1 MFPLTHGLLCNF
13 NSPDCTVFAKHLSSD
28 LSKSRQV
35 FFGLWS
41 QGSVTPRQTLQ
52 VQLKNAARPRNENK
66 DQPHCQTMATRT
78 LQLLYIYLETN
89 RSRLG
94 LIWSDLCQLGA
105 IVLDKFLIILRPLCS
120 YIYMTL
126 KRLCL
131 DRVCKL
137 KKKNSNRELQTSQVS
152 WTCSAISCMQISFWT
167 CCNLL

>member
-1 MFPLTHGLLCNF
+1 MSLFIVLLYHHNTNIMLGHILLNIITYYLYYLCNGSWLVIIPLSLFIYFIAHGLLCNF
-13 NSPDCTVFAKHLSSD
+13 NSPDRTVFAKHLSSD

-105 IVLDKFLIILRPLCS
+105 IVLDKFLIILGAS
-120 YIYMTL
+120 MFIHIY
-126 KRLCL
+126 
-131 DRVCKL
+131 D
-137 KKKNSNRELQTSQVS
+137 
-152 WTCSAISCMQISFWT
+152 A
-167 CCNLL
+167 